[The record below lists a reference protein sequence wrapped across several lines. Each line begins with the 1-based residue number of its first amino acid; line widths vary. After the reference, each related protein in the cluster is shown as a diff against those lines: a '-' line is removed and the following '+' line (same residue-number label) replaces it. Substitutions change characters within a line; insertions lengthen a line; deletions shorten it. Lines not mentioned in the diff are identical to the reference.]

1 MFGGMNVNR
10 FKNASGTLVILNV
23 LLYIAMVIFSPR
35 GLGNFVYCKT
45 LIPVSVAK
53 YLLFGAQV
61 GVIVSGCGEWFRL
74 FTAMFVHGG
83 ILHLLF
89 NMYALYYL
97 GNLVEYTYG
106 VWRFLVFYFASGFV
120 GNVATQIFY
129 KSSISLG
136 ASGAIFGLAG
146 VLLSAGFRSD
156 TPIFLRPYTGA
167 ALLPMVIFNIVYGF
181 IPGSGINNAA
191 HIGGLI
197 TGMIFGYFTGVP
209 HYSISLR
216 ELSYRIRYRDFWTN
230 PWYRNLRREFVWVL
244 AGSASIVI
252 VMIAFIALIPS
263 SVRMISAL
271 RGW

>member
-1 MFGGMNVNR
+1 MNR
-10 FKNASGTLVILNV
+10 LKNASGTLVVLNV
-23 LLYIAMVIFSPR
+23 LLYIAMVVFSPR
-35 GLGNFVYCKT
+35 GAGNFVYCRT

-61 GVIVSGCGEWFRL
+61 GLIVSKCGEWFRL

-83 ILHLLF
+83 LLHLLF

-106 VWRFLVFYFASGFV
+106 VWRFLVFYFASGFI
-120 GNVATQIFY
+120 GNVATQVFY
-129 KSSISLG
+129 GSSISLG

-156 TPIFLRPYTGA
+156 TPVFLRSYTGA
-167 ALLPMVIFNIVYGF
+167 ALLPMIIFNIVYGF

-191 HIGGLI
+191 HIGGLL
-197 TGMIFGYFTGVP
+197 TGMLFGYFTRVP
-209 HYSISLR
+209 YYPSVSFR
-216 ELSYRIRYRDFWTN
+216 ELSFRMKYRDFWTN
-230 PWYRNLRREFVWVL
+230 PWYRNLRREFFWVA
-244 AGSASIVI
+244 AGFAFVI
-252 VMIAFIALIPS
+252 VVVISFIALVPS
-263 SVRMISAL
+263 SIKMMESI

>member
-1 MFGGMNVNR
+1 MSVNR
-10 FKNASGTLVILNV
+10 FKNASGMLVILNV
-23 LLYIAMVIFSPR
+23 LFFVAMSIFSPR
-35 GLGNFVYCKT
+35 GIGNFVYCKT
-45 LIPVSVAK
+45 LIPISVAK

-61 GVIVSGCGEWFRL
+61 GVIVSRCGEWFRL

-83 ILHLLF
+83 LLHLLF

-106 VWRFLVFYFASGFV
+106 IWRFLVFYFASGFI

-129 KSSISLG
+129 SSSISLG

-167 ALLPMVIFNIVYGF
+167 ALLPMIIFNIIYGF

-191 HIGGLI
+191 HIGGLL
-197 TGMIFGYFTGVP
+197 TGMIFGYITRVP
-209 HYSISLR
+209 YHSNVSVK
-216 ELSYRIRYRDFWTN
+216 ELLFRMRYKDFWTN
-230 PWYRNLRREFVWVL
+230 PWYRNLRREFLWFL
-244 AGSASIVI
+244 TGLIFVI
-252 VMIAFIALIPS
+252 MVTVSFILLIPA
-263 SVRMISAL
+263 SVRMLSAIK
-271 RGW
+271 GW